1 LTKWPVFLQNASGN
15 PKQEECVKFL
25 RKVKVTTQPYSC
37 RECFVIYET
46 AVICRRIGWFPVF
59 CARRRTNGGGYAEV
73 LNLLPFSIQEQWGGY
88 ILLYMPLCYLCSG
101 MWCIYTWAS

>member
-1 LTKWPVFLQNASGN
+1 M
-15 PKQEECVKFL
+15 
-25 RKVKVTTQPYSC
+25 
-37 RECFVIYET
+37 IYET

-88 ILLYMPLCYLCSG
+88 ILLYMPLCYLCSAVFPNLFL
-101 MWCIYTWAS
+101 ASAPFSDKQSSIAPYHA